1 MTGSCARRP
10 GTCRASRTRPSS
22 RRRRT
27 STRCKALDA
36 AGNRSVESNAAEVT
50 TPAAP
55 LTTVTFTPVAD
66 ARVEDGS
73 PSSNFGTSTKL
84 QASGGVPKRESYLRF
99 QLAGITG
106 PVVGATLRMTSTTD
120 GTKDGPALYGA
131 GGGWSETGLAW
142 SNRPSH
148 DATAAHD
155 IAAIPK
161 GTVAD
166 YNASSL
172 VNGNGTLN
180 LALISTYNDNVDFGS
195 RELADDGEAAAADRH
210 VRHVQL
216 GHDGSLCAGHPQRRG
231 ADPQPGGPVLGR
243 GERQRRRDRI
253 RDPARR
259 RTDRDRRRRDQLRRH
274 HRQPADPLRL
284 RREGARRRRQPLRSE
299 QHRGGQHAGAARQHD
314 GDVQRGRRRARRAGP
329 PDHQLRD
336 VVEAAR
342 DQRTA

>member
-1 MTGSCARRP
+1 M
-10 GTCRASRTRPSS
+10 SS
-22 RRRRT
+22 FSDTTVEPQT
-27 STRCKALDA
+27 SYEYVVKALDA

-106 PVVGATLRMTSTTD
+106 PVVDAKLRMTSTTD

-131 GGGWSETGLAW
+131 GGGWSETELAW

-148 DATAAHD
+148 DATAADD

-161 GTVAD
+161 GTVAELQRHV
-166 YNASSL
+166 A
-172 VNGNGTLN
+172 
-180 LALISTYNDNVDFGS
+180 
-195 RELADDGEAAAADRH
+195 RERQRRAEPRADLDVQRQRGLRIARARRHGEAPAADRH

-216 GHDGSLCAGHPQRRG
+216 RHDAALGAGHP
-231 ADPQPGGPVLGR
+231 
-243 GERQRRRDRI
+243 
-253 RDPARR
+253 
-259 RTDRDRRRRDQLRRH
+259 DRRRAE
-274 HRQPADPLRL
+274 PT
-284 RREGARRRRQPLRSE
+284 
-299 QHRGGQHAGAARQHD
+299 
-314 GDVQRGRRRARRAGP
+314 
-329 PDHQLRD
+329 
-336 VVEAAR
+336 
-342 DQRTA
+342 TA

>member
-1 MTGSCARRP
+1 MDLSWTPATDNRGVTNYEIYRDGQLLATTGNV
-10 GTCRASRTRPSS
+10 SS
-22 RRRRT
+22 FSDT
-27 STRCKALDA
+27 TVEPQTTYEYTVKALDA
-36 AGNRSVESNAAEVT
+36 AGNRSVASNAAEVT

-84 QASGGVPKRESYLRF
+84 QAGGGVPKRESYLRF

-106 PVVGATLRMTSTTD
+106 PVVDAKLRMTSTTD

-166 YNASSL
+166 YNATSL
-172 VNGNGTLN
+172 VNGNGALN

-195 RELADDGEAAAADRH
+195 RELADTAKRPQLDRH

-216 GHDGSLCAGHPQRRG
+216 GHDGTLGAGHPH
-231 ADPQPGGPVLGR
+231 AP
-243 GERQRRRDRI
+243 RRRATTAWTC
-253 RDPARR
+253 P
-259 RTDRDRRRRDQLRRH
+259 
-274 HRQPADPLRL
+274 
-284 RREGARRRRQPLRSE
+284 GARRATTS
-299 QHRGGQHAGAARQHD
+299 A
-314 GDVQRGRRRARRAGP
+314 
-329 PDHQLRD
+329 
-336 VVEAAR
+336 
-342 DQRTA
+342 